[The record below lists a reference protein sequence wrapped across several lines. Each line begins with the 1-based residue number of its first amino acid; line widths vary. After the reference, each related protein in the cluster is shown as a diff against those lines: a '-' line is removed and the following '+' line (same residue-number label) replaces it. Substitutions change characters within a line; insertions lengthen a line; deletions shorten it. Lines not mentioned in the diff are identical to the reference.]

1 MALDTAPTGLAP
13 EISAG
18 MPVIASGAEAIA
30 AAQAFAAAIAAGA
43 ADRDRAGTVP
53 GPELAAFDAS
63 GLLAIAEPRP
73 DLSHDP
79 AIRQRAIRDRQPRNR
94 NIR

>member
-30 AAQAFAAAIAAGA
+30 AGA

-63 GLLAIAEPRP
+63 ALLAIAEPRP
-73 DLSHDP
+73 DLSYDP